1 MRTSWPGKANSS
13 LFLAA
18 SALSLAPSIST
29 GLRAFSMIK
38 IEQLNVQLGGNSL
51 LESASLTVFDAQKVA
66 IVGANGSG
74 KSTLFRVLL
83 GELQPDGG
91 SLYIPNGWRI
101 GHMAQEVA
109 ESARPAVDY
118 VIDGDSKL
126 REIEKQLEL
135 ADQNDDHSRVAILHA
150 ELDAI
155 DGYQAKIRAE
165 RLLHGLGFSQ
175 PDIGRP
181 VSTFSGGWR
190 IRLNLAQALMCP
202 SDLLLLDEPTNH
214 LDLDATLWLENW
226 LKAYPG
232 TLLFISHDRDFIDNV
247 ADNIVH
253 IEHKAMNLYSGNY
266 SAFERQRSEK
276 LAQQQ
281 MNYEKQQVRVA
292 EIQDFVRRFR
302 AQATKAKQAQSRL
315 KELERMEKI
324 APAHVDSP
332 FHFKFPSSEKISSP
346 LINLDQ
352 AALGYADKIIIRDA
366 NLSIL
371 PGTRWGLLGHNG
383 AGKSTLIK
391 SLTGQIPLVKGERHC
406 GQHLAIGYF
415 AQHQLEALD
424 IDASALLH
432 IQRLSPQAREQDIR
446 TFLGSFGF
454 VGDQALARVD
464 TFSGGQ
470 KARLALAIIA
480 WQKPNL
486 LLLDEPTNHLDLEVR
501 HALTMAM
508 QTFSG
513 ALIVVSHDRHLL
525 KNTVNE
531 YLLVHDGCIRP
542 FDGDLQD
549 YEKWIAEEN
558 RRQDKSASE
567 STAPA
572 ANSLENRKEQKR
584 QEAQKRSQIS
594 PLRKKI
600 EKLEKEMDALQGQLK
615 AIEEQLTSPSLYEPG
630 NKSAL
635 KDCMQAQ
642 TTTKITLA
650 AVEAQW
656 FELSEQ
662 IEAMLT
668 E

>member
-1 MRTSWPGKANSS
+1 
-13 LFLAA
+13 
-18 SALSLAPSIST
+18 
-29 GLRAFSMIK
+29 MIK
-38 IEQLNVQLGGNSL
+38 IEQLNVQLGGNNL
-51 LESASLTVFDAQKVA
+51 LESANLTVFDAQKVA

-83 GELQPDGG
+83 NTLQPDGG
-91 SLYIPNGWRI
+91 SVYVPHSWRI

-109 ESARPAVDY
+109 ESDRLAIDY

-126 REIEKQLEL
+126 REIEEKLLQ
-135 ADQNDDHSRVAILHA
+135 ADRTDNHEQVALLHA

-155 DGYQAKIRAE
+155 DGYQAKVRAE

-175 PDIGRP
+175 PEISRP

-226 LKAYPG
+226 LKAYTG

-253 IEHKAMNLYSGNY
+253 IEHKSMNMYSGNY
-266 SAFERQRSEK
+266 SAFERQRAEK
-276 LAQQQ
+276 LALQQQ
-281 MNYEKQQVRVA
+281 TYEKQQVRVA
-292 EIQDFVRRFR
+292 EIQDFVRRFK
-302 AQATKAKQAQSRL
+302 AKASKAKQAQSRL

-324 APAHVDSP
+324 APAHIDSP
-332 FHFKFPSSEKISSP
+332 FYFTFPTSEKISSP
-346 LINLDQ
+346 LINLDK
-352 AALGYADKIIIRDA
+352 ATLGYPGKPIIHEA

-391 SLTGQIPLVKGERHC
+391 SLTGQISLLSGNRHC

-424 IDASALLH
+424 IHATALLH

-454 VGDQALARVD
+454 VGDQALTPVD

-525 KNTVNE
+525 KNTVDE
-531 YLLVHDGCIRP
+531 YLLVHDGKITE
-542 FDGDLQD
+542 FEGDLQD
-549 YEKWIAEEN
+549 YEKWSAEEN
-558 RRQDKSASE
+558 RRQEKSTTATE
-567 STAPA
+567 AEGTVSTT
-572 ANSLENRKEQKR
+572 ENRKEQKR
-584 QEAQKRSQIS
+584 QEAEKRKLVS
-594 PLRKKI
+594 PLRKKL
-600 EKLEKEMDALQGQLK
+600 EKLEKEMEVRQLK
-615 AIEEQLTSPSLYEPG
+615 LTALEEKLSQADIYEAANKALLKSSMQEQTELKNELETIET
-630 NKSAL
+630 
-635 KDCMQAQ
+635 D
-642 TTTKITLA
+642 
-650 AVEAQW
+650 W
-656 FELSEQ
+656 FMLSEE
-662 IEAMLT
+662 IEAMLNS
-668 E
+668 